1 MSESF
6 NQEYQRKLISAKE
19 AAGRVNSGNC
29 IHIGGGANVATVID
43 ANLAL
48 RKDELENVT
57 VHTFTDTTSYQICSR
72 DPEGEVFKWYSGF
85 VLPSTKAFACKRG
98 IGVCSPATWH
108 SVPALIRSHLK
119 LDILFLV
126 TAPIDAKGYFNY
138 GLMVGHMMAMAE
150 VVAKV
155 VVREDMP
162 SVFNGHKEG
171 LHISE
176 VDYIVEDTE
185 TKT

>member
-57 VHTFTDTTSYQICSR
+57 VHTFTDTTPYQICSR
-72 DPEGEVFKWYSGF
+72 DPKGEVF
-85 VLPSTKAFACKRG
+85 
-98 IGVCSPATWH
+98 
-108 SVPALIRSHLK
+108 
-119 LDILFLV
+119 
-126 TAPIDAKGYFNY
+126 
-138 GLMVGHMMAMAE
+138 
-150 VVAKV
+150 
-155 VVREDMP
+155 
-162 SVFNGHKEG
+162 
-171 LHISE
+171 
-176 VDYIVEDTE
+176 
-185 TKT
+185 